1 MRKLLQTLYVTTPD
15 IYLSLDGENVVA
27 MQERREL
34 KRLPLHNL
42 EAISLFGYAGASP
55 ALMGAC
61 AKRGI
66 ALSFFS
72 MNGRYLARSVGEM
85 SGNVL
90 LRREQYRIAD
100 DAEKALGYARNFILG
115 KIYNARWVLERTVRD
130 HALRVDADALK
141 HASDFLQDSL
151 ASVRTCSSAERLLGL
166 EGEAASVYFGAFD
179 QMILQQRETFAFSC
193 RSRRPPLDPVN
204 AVLSFAYALLANDA
218 ASALEGVGL
227 DSYVGFMHRDRSG
240 RRSLALDLME
250 ELRAVC
256 ADRFV
261 LSLINRRQIKPDGF
275 VRKESGAVLMDE
287 ETRRT
292 ILQQWQRRKEETIMH
307 PYLGEKTAWGV
318 VPHIQAQL
326 LARCIRG
333 DMEEYPPFLWK

>member
-72 MNGRYLARSVGEM
+72 MNGRFLARSVGEM
-85 SGNVL
+85 NGNVL

-115 KIYNARWVLERTVRD
+115 KIYNARWVLERMVRD
-130 HALRVDADALK
+130 HALRVDTDALK
-141 HASDFLQDSL
+141 RASGFLQDSL
-151 ASVRTCSSAERLLGL
+151 AHVRTCPSAERLLGL

-179 QMILQQRETFAFSC
+179 QMILQQREDFAFSC

-204 AVLSFAYALLANDA
+204 ALLSFVYALLANDA

-250 ELRAVC
+250 ELRAVY

-292 ILQQWQRRKEETIMH
+292 ILQQWQRRKEEIITH
-307 PYLGEKTAWGV
+307 PFLGEKISWGV

-333 DMEEYPPFLWK
+333 DLEEYPPFLWK